1 MPSPA
6 RTPSPGLAVVPLI
19 LGGFGI
25 GTTEFVTMGLLPE
38 IAEGIDVT
46 IPQAGHTVSA
56 YALGVVVGAPAIALL
71 GAQLPRRAVLVSL
84 MLVFAL
90 GNAASALAP
99 SYGWLVVDR
108 FVSGLP
114 HGAFF
119 GVASIVA
126 HDLARPGLGGRAVAR
141 VMLGIPFANVLG
153 VPVATAI
160 GQQAGWRAAY
170 AAIAVIGVLTAIGVA
185 LRVPHQPA
193 DREASPRRELGA
205 LADAQV
211 WLTLAVGAIGFGGT
225 FAMYS
230 YISPILQNQTGLPS
244 DAVPI
249 YLLIYGVGG
258 VVGTLLGGRLV
269 DVSVMRA
276 LLGSCLAC
284 GLLLAGFDR
293 YRRPLWLAP
302 AAARAWQ
309 AMRRDAAAGGIA
321 LEAISGYRSHD
332 YQLGIFERKRA
343 RGLEVAEILQVNAAP
358 GYSEHHGGE
367 ALDIGTPG
375 EPPAEESFETT
386 PAFAWLSQHAARH
399 GFSLSYPRDNP
410 HGIVYEPWHWR
421 FRGRDR

>member
-71 GAQLPRRAVLVSL
+71 GARLPRRAVLVSL

-185 LRVPHQPA
+185 LLVPHQPA

-230 YISPILQNQTGLPS
+230 YISPILQNQTGLPA

-284 GLLLAGFDR
+284 GLLLAGFAVAADS
-293 YRRPLWLAP
+293 AIP
-302 AAARAWQ
+302 AAIGIFLLCAAISVFVLALQLRLMSVAGSARTLGAAGNHAALNIANALGAWLGGLVLAAGWGWQ
-309 AMRRDAAAGGIA
+309 APSLVGAALSAAGLVLLLASVA
-321 LEAISGYRSHD
+321 LGR
-332 YQLGIFERKRA
+332 RRA
-343 RGLEVAEILQVNAAP
+343 RVAA
-358 GYSEHHGGE
+358 
-367 ALDIGTPG
+367 
-375 EPPAEESFETT
+375 
-386 PAFAWLSQHAARH
+386 
-399 GFSLSYPRDNP
+399 
-410 HGIVYEPWHWR
+410 
-421 FRGRDR
+421 